1 LKLKGE
7 KQMPK
12 VKITGCRAGATVIPL
27 VHVVQQHLVLGLK
40 NSKDAVDDVFAGKAR
55 EFNLEDR
62 EQADKF
68 AEALREAGAVVEVG
82 E

>member
-1 LKLKGE
+1 
-7 KQMPK
+7 MPK
-12 VKITGCRAGATVIPL
+12 VKITGWRAGATVIPL

-55 EFNLEDR
+55 DFEVEDR
-62 EQADKF
+62 EQANKF

>member
-1 LKLKGE
+1 
-7 KQMPK
+7 M
-12 VKITGCRAGATVIPL
+12 KITGWRAGATVIPL
-27 VHVVQQHLVLGLK
+27 VHVVQHLVLGLK
-40 NSKDAVDDVFAGKAR
+40 NSKDAVDDVFAGKVR
-55 EFNLEDR
+55 DFEVKGR